1 VNVKTIQGL
10 EVGTYKIKVIST
22 SPIIEST
29 NTIDINIGEVEIPV
43 ITTDKLAICAG
54 TSEKVTLSSSSCLGG
69 LLKWSNNS
77 SGTSITISP
86 AENITYTAVCS
97 VTGCKESAS
106 SNGILIQLIKILA
119 TASNTGPY
127 FEGELLK
134 LSSSTSNGLAP
145 LKYEWAGPNAFAATT
160 QNPSILNIGVNAS
173 GTYSVKITDTN
184 NCSGIAQTEVKVNP
198 ILANEIS
205 KESSVNIYP
214 NPVREELKISF
225 EAEPNKQVTIT
236 FLDQNGRIIE
246 QKNINS
252 TGGFQQE
259 KLNTSHLTN
268 GQYFLK
274 INTSS
279 QEVVKK
285 VVIF

>member
-1 VNVKTIQGL
+1 
-10 EVGTYKIKVIST
+10 
-22 SPIIEST
+22 
-29 NTIDINIGEVEIPV
+29 
-43 ITTDKLAICAG
+43 
-54 TSEKVTLSSSSCLGG
+54 
-69 LLKWSNNS
+69 
-77 SGTSITISP
+77 
-86 AENITYTAVCS
+86 
-97 VTGCKESAS
+97 
-106 SNGILIQLIKILA
+106 
-119 TASNTGPY
+119 
-127 FEGELLK
+127 
-134 LSSSTSNGLAP
+134 
-145 LKYEWAGPNAFAATT
+145 
-160 QNPSILNIGVNAS
+160 LNIGVNAS
-173 GTYSVKITDTN
+173 GTYFVKITDTN
-184 NCSGIAQTEVKVNP
+184 NCSGTAQTEVKVNP